1 MARYVYSWCKHFRQ
15 FCALETIFSRRQAQY
30 GGTQRNRAH
39 RLRPRRWHGCDDF
52 FRFKAGPGASFAPP
66 TQKSLPMNCVGP
78 RSRWRRTKGASL
90 QHVQGRRVLPN
101 YLPLCATGSPPLP
114 RTGASGLRFSYR
126 RSAIKRSSSV
136 VMLFPPLYQS
146 RSSGRAEKRLG
157 AQKLPESAAFGART
171 INSAATG
178 PSVHTH
184 GSRP

>member
-1 MARYVYSWCKHFRQ
+1 MSIPGASISDNFVHWRLYVR
-15 FCALETIFSRRQAQY
+15 AGRRSTA
-30 GGTQRNRAH
+30 AH
-39 RLRPRRWHGCDDF
+39 RELKPSGYVRAAGKAAMIF

-66 TQKSLPMNCVGP
+66 SYILPPMNCVGP

-90 QHVQGRRVLPN
+90 QDVQGRPVLPN
-101 YLPLCATGSPPLP
+101 YLPLCATASPPLP

-146 RSSGRAEKRLG
+146 RSSDRAEKRLG
-157 AQKLPESAAFGART
+157 AQTLPESAAFGART
-171 INSAATG
+171 INCAQPE